1 MESLSDSLEKAGI
14 PIETLQTEFGPGQIE
29 VVMKPVMGIEGADNE
44 FLLKNAVK
52 EILQKPGQHWRATFM
67 SRPLEHKVGNSNHYN
82 HSLWTVRDDGKK
94 IDAMWDP
101 SSESGLSKTAQ
112 HWLAGILKH
121 APALSG

>member
-1 MESLSDSLEKAGI
+1 
-14 PIETLQTEFGPGQIE
+14 
-29 VVMKPVMGIEGADNE
+29 MKPVMGIEGADNE